1 MAATAG
7 SALPNLSGLPREE
20 KIPDGLHIGHHKM
33 IVEHIKGHMRK
44 IEASLDAHMA
54 ELERENVHID
64 ATMTR
69 AMTRKAREELDMFA
83 PVEYD
88 DEGYPKLE
96 ALKDFG
102 ERLAK
107 GTLSFGVNV
116 GIIAPLAILVYTAI
130 IAFFLLGYVVEG
142 LRLLKQG
149 RFYESHIGRHAPRFF
164 RILREETVKAI
175 VEMKK
180 DKIKMA
186 GFLLAPWALSMFL
199 NQAGLLAESEPQI
212 QMLQ

>member
-1 MAATAG
+1 MVATAG

-20 KIPDGLHIGHHKM
+20 KMPDGLHIGHHKM

-69 AMTRKAREELDMFA
+69 AMTRKARDDMEEQVG
-83 PVEYD
+83 PIEYD
-88 DEGYPKLE
+88 DDGYPKLE
-96 ALKDFG
+96 TLKGFA
-102 ERLAK
+102 ESFAA
-107 GTLSFGVNV
+107 GTLKFGIEYAV
-116 GIIAPLAILVYTAI
+116 IAPLAVLVFTAI
-130 IAFFLLGYVVEG
+130 IAFFLLGFVVEG

-164 RILREETVKAI
+164 KILREEVVKTI
-175 VEMKK
+175 VEMKR
-180 DKIKMA
+180 DKIKL
-186 GFLLAPWALSMFL
+186 GGLLLAPWTLTMLL
-199 NQAGLLAESEPQI
+199 NQVVPQGESQI
-212 QMLQ
+212 EMLQ